1 MNARAARLSLVAA
14 SALLLAAIMPCA
26 QAQQLRAWLDRDH
39 IALGETATLNI
50 EVAGATLAEP
60 DYAPLLNDFTV
71 SGNTSSR
78 SMESDASGTRVRT
91 LYAVALQPRRAGTIP
106 VPALLVGARRTAPL
120 SLVVTTSA
128 SAPAQAGD
136 TVFIESA
143 ADAQSPYVQQALG
156 YTVRLYLGVPLVSGQ
171 LEQPEPDGATLRQVG
186 DDVRYQR
193 ELRGRS
199 YTVFERHYLL
209 LPERSG
215 ALVIPPAR
223 FVGRGIGGFFDDLT
237 GDSQRPLVANGAA
250 RTLQVRAIPADA
262 PQPWLPLQAMTLRW
276 AQAPTDARVGGAA
289 TVVLELVADGAT
301 TAQLPGLDLPPVAG
315 AQVFADPPRRDETF
329 VDGRPRATLVRSFS
343 IVPSAAGVLRVEA
356 PRLSW
361 WDANAGV
368 RRVAT
373 LPPLVLSV
381 APAGAAASSGVAGG
395 AGGAG
400 GAGADVGA
408 TASPPANAPLE
419 DARGEGWMHV
429 PGVQGR
435 VRPWAFATVAF
446 ALLWLIT
453 FMWGLHRHPHA
464 AGAAADADADAPR
477 RRRGVRDGDGDGGK
491 AAARA
496 GRAGSAALRQAL
508 ERGTLGEVADA
519 LRAAA
524 QPPVASLD
532 ALRARLSDPAQQ
544 AALDALQRAL
554 WGGGD
559 GAAAR
564 ASLRA
569 AFASGPA
576 WTPESGAPGRG
587 PLPPLYP

>member
-1 MNARAARLSLVAA
+1 MNARAARLFLVAA
-14 SALLLAAIMPCA
+14 SALLLAAIAPRA
-26 QAQQLRAWLDRDH
+26 QAQQVRAWLDRDH

-78 SMESDASGTRVRT
+78 SMESDAAGTRART
-91 LYAVALQPRRAGTIP
+91 LYAVALQPRREGTIP
-106 VPALLVGARRTAPL
+106 VPALSVGARRTAPL
-120 SLVVTTSA
+120 SLVVTASSA
-128 SAPAQAGD
+128 APAQAGD

-193 ELRGRS
+193 EIGGRS

-209 LPERSG
+209 VPERSG
-215 ALVIPPAR
+215 TLAIPPAR
-223 FVGRGIGGFFDDLT
+223 FVGRGIGGFFDDMA
-237 GDSQRPLVANGAA
+237 GDAQQPLVANGAA
-250 RTLQVRAIPADA
+250 RTLQVRAIPANA
-262 PQPWLPLQAMTLRW
+262 PQPWLPLQALTLRW
-276 AQAPTDARVGGAA
+276 AQATADARVGGAA
-289 TVVLELVADGAT
+289 TVVLEAVADGAT
-301 TAQLPGLDLPPVAG
+301 AAQLPALDLPPVAG
-315 AQVFADPPRRDETF
+315 AQVFPDPPRRDETF
-329 VDGRPRATLVRSFS
+329 VDGRPRATVVRSFS
-343 IVPSAAGVLRVEA
+343 IVPSAAGVLRVDA

-381 APAGAAASSGVAGG
+381 APAGAAPASGVAGG
-395 AGGAG
+395 AGGNAAAPAP
-400 GAGADVGA
+400 AGAA
-408 TASPPANAPLE
+408 TG

-453 FMWGLHRHPHA
+453 FMWGLHRHPRA
-464 AGAAADADADAPR
+464 TDANAAAPR
-477 RRRGVRDGDGDGGK
+477 ARRVRDGDGGGDAGK
-491 AAARA
+491 PAARG
-496 GRAGSAALRQAL
+496 GRTGIVALRQAL
-508 ERGTLGEVADA
+508 DRGTLGDVADA
-519 LRAAA
+519 LRTIAE
-524 QPPVASLD
+524 PPAASLD
-532 ALRARLSDPAQQ
+532 ALRACLADPAQQ

-559 GAAAR
+559 SAAAR
-564 ASLRA
+564 AALRA
-569 AFASGPA
+569 AFASGPD
-576 WTPESGAPGRG
+576 WTRPPDAAERG

>member
-1 MNARAARLSLVAA
+1 MNARAARMFATTA
-14 SALLLAAIMPCA
+14 FALLLGAIAPRA

-39 IALGETATLNI
+39 VALGETATLNI
-50 EVAGATLAEP
+50 EVEGATLAEP
-60 DYAPLLNDFTV
+60 DYAPLLNDFRV

-78 SMESDASGTRVRT
+78 SMESDASGTRART
-91 LYAVALQPRRAGTIP
+91 LYAVALQPRREGTIP
-106 VPALLVGARRTAPL
+106 VPALSVGARRTAPL
-120 SLVVTTSA
+120 ALVVAASSA
-128 SAPAQAGD
+128 APAQAGD

-143 ADAQSPYVQQALG
+143 ADARSPYVQQALG

-209 LPERSG
+209 VPERSG
-215 ALVIPPAR
+215 ALAIPPAR
-223 FVGRGIGGFFDDLT
+223 FTGRGVGGFFDDMM
-237 GDSQRPLVANGAA
+237 GDSREALVATGAPV
-250 RTLQVRAIPADA
+250 TLQVRAIPADA
-262 PQPWLPLQAMTLRW
+262 PQPWLPLQALTLRW
-276 AQAPTDARVGGAA
+276 AQSPTDARVGGAA
-289 TVVLELVADGAT
+289 TVVLEAVADGAT
-301 TAQLPGLDLPPVAG
+301 AAQLPALDLPPVAG
-315 AQVFADPPRRDETF
+315 AQVFPDPPRRDEAF
-329 VDGRPRATLVRSFS
+329 VDGRPRATIVRSFS
-343 IVPSAAGVLRVEA
+343 IVPSSAGVVRIEA
-356 PRLSW
+356 PRLGW

-381 APAGAAASSGVAGG
+381 AAAGG
-395 AGGAG
+395 APAASGPGGA
-400 GAGADVGA
+400 V
-408 TASPPANAPLE
+408 ANAPAPDGA
-419 DARGEGWMHV
+419 DAGTRNGGWMHV

-464 AGAAADADADAPR
+464 ADAPAR
-477 RRRGVRDGDGDGGK
+477 PRDLRDGDPGK
-491 AAARA
+491 PPARS
-496 GRAGSAALRQAL
+496 GRAGLVALRQAL
-508 ERGTLGEVADA
+508 ERGTLGDVADA
-519 LRAAA
+519 LHAAVD
-524 QPPVASLD
+524 PPAASLD
-532 ALRARLSDPAQQ
+532 ALRARLADPAQQ

-569 AFASGPA
+569 AFASGAKWTAPPA
-576 WTPESGAPGRG
+576 MTDRG

>member
-1 MNARAARLSLVAA
+1 MNARAARLSAIAA
-14 SALLLAAIMPCA
+14 FALLLAAVAPRVH
-26 QAQQLRAWLDRDH
+26 AQQLRAWLDRDH
-39 IALGETATLNI
+39 VALGETATLNI
-50 EVAGATLAEP
+50 EVDGATLAEP
-60 DYAPLLNDFTV
+60 DYAPLLNDFQV

-91 LYAVALQPRRAGTIP
+91 LYAVALQPRREGTIP
-106 VPALLVGARRTAPL
+106 VPALSVGNRRTAPL
-120 SLVVTTSA
+120 ALVVTASSA
-128 SAPAQAGD
+128 APAQAGD

-143 ADAQSPYVQQALG
+143 ADTPSPYVQQALG

-171 LEQPEPDGATLRQVG
+171 LEQAEPDGATLRQVG

-209 LPERSG
+209 VPERSG
-215 ALVIPPAR
+215 TLAIPPAR

-237 GDSQRPLVANGAA
+237 GDAQRPLVANGAA
-250 RTLQVRAIPADA
+250 RTLRVRAIPANA
-262 PQPWLPLQAMTLRW
+262 PQPWLPLQALTLRW
-276 AQAPTDARVGGAA
+276 AQAPADARVGGAA
-289 TVVLELVADGAT
+289 TVVLEAVADGAT
-301 TAQLPGLDLPPVAG
+301 AAQLPALDLPAVAG
-315 AQVFADPPRRDETF
+315 AQVFPDPPRRDEAF
-329 VDGRPRATLVRSFS
+329 VDGRPRATVVRSFS
-343 IVPSAAGVLRVEA
+343 IVPSAAGVLRVGA
-356 PRLSW
+356 PRLAW

-381 APAGAAASSGVAGG
+381 LPAGTAPATGVARGAGTDVDAAAPA
-395 AGGAG
+395 
-400 GAGADVGA
+400 
-408 TASPPANAPLE
+408 PANAAAG
-419 DARGEGWMHV
+419 DAGGERWMRV

-435 VRPWAFATVAF
+435 VRPWAFATVVF

-464 AGAAADADADAPR
+464 GEANAKSRA
-477 RRRGVRDGDGDGGK
+477 RG
-491 AAARA
+491 ARA
-496 GRAGSAALRQAL
+496 GDAGTAARSGRAGIVALRQAL
-508 ERGTLGEVADA
+508 ERGTLGDVADA

-524 QPPVASLD
+524 EPPVPSLD
-532 ALRARLSDPAQQ
+532 ALRTRLADPAQQ
-544 AALDALQRAL
+544 AALDALQQAL

-569 AFASGPA
+569 AFVSGPR
-576 WTPESGAPGRG
+576 WTAPSAGVERS